1 MEGTA
6 MPTRNKELYNQENLH
21 RIKNL
26 RAQGFLLHEIDVYFE
41 WPRGTSS
48 YHLRK
53 VKKAQEKANAIPDY
67 PKVSRPKMNAYTPKS
82 KGISI
87 SVAEEKF
94 PSQRTTKMSISRK
107 EWESLTIVVKKV
119 SEVVSTKTNRGNAM
133 AQVENIRGI
142 LLGHDFL
149 TRRK

>member
-1 MEGTA
+1 MEGSV
-6 MPTRNKELYNQENLH
+6 MPFRNKDLYNQENLNK
-21 RIKNL
+21 IKDL
-26 RAQGFLLHEIDVYFE
+26 RTQGFNLHDIDVYFH

-53 VKKAQEKANAIPDY
+53 VAKAMKTVEGLNH
-67 PKVSRPKMNAYTPKS
+67 PKTMNSSRMNSYTPKS

-94 PSQRTTKMSISRK
+94 PSQRVTQMSIPRK

-119 SEVVSTKTNRGNAM
+119 SEVVSTKTNRSNAM

>member
-1 MEGTA
+1 MEGTV
-6 MPTRNKELYNQENLH
+6 MPTRNKELYNQENLNK
-21 RIKNL
+21 IKEL
-26 RAQGFLLHEIDVYFE
+26 RSQGHMLHEIDVYLE

-53 VKKAQEKANAIPDY
+53 VAKAMAKVKDINY
-67 PKVSRPKMNAYTPKS
+67 PRTSYSRINSYTPKS

-94 PSQRTTKMSISRK
+94 PSQGTKQMSVPRK
-107 EWESLTIVVKKV
+107 EWESLKIVVNKV
-119 SEVVSTKTNRGNAM
+119 GEVVSTKTNRSNAI

>member
-1 MEGTA
+1 MEGSI
-6 MPTRNKELYNQENLH
+6 MPTRNKDLYNQENLNK
-21 RIKNL
+21 IKDL
-26 RAQGFLLHEIDVYFE
+26 RAQGFNLHDIDVYFH

-53 VKKAQEKANAIPDY
+53 VAKAMAKVKDINY
-67 PKVSRPKMNAYTPKS
+67 PRTSYPRMNSYTPKS

-87 SVAEEKF
+87 SIAEEKF
-94 PSQRTTKMSISRK
+94 PSQRVTQMSIPRK

-119 SEVVSTKTNRGNAM
+119 SEVVSTKTNRSNAM

>member
-1 MEGTA
+1 
-6 MPTRNKELYNQENLH
+6 MPPRNKDLYNQENLNK
-21 RIKNL
+21 IKGL
-26 RAQGFLLHEIDVYFE
+26 RGQGFLLHEIDTYYH

-53 VKKAQEKANAIPDY
+53 VKKAQFNANAIGSY
-67 PKVSRPKMNAYTPKS
+67 PKISRPKVDNYTPKS

-87 SVAEEKF
+87 SIAEEKF
-94 PSQRTTKMSISRK
+94 PSQRTTQMSIPRK

-119 SEVVSTKTNRGNAM
+119 SEVVSTKTNRSNAM

>member
-1 MEGTA
+1 MEGSI
-6 MPTRNKELYNQENLH
+6 MPTRNKDLYNQENLNK
-21 RIKNL
+21 IKEL
-26 RAQGFLLHEIDVYFE
+26 RAQGYMLHEIDVYLE

-53 VKKAQEKANAIPDY
+53 VARAMEKVKNINY
-67 PKVSRPKMNAYTPKS
+67 PLSRSRIEKYSPIS
-82 KGISI
+82 KGLSI

-94 PSQRTTKMSISRK
+94 PSQRTAKMSIPRK

-119 SEVVSTKTNRGNAM
+119 GEVVSTKTNRSNAA

>member
-1 MEGTA
+1 
-6 MPTRNKELYNQENLH
+6 MPTRNTELYNQENLNK
-21 RIKNL
+21 IKEL
-26 RAQGFLLHEIDVYFE
+26 RSQGHMLHEIDVYLE

-53 VKKAQEKANAIPDY
+53 VAKAMAKVKDINY
-67 PKVSRPKMNAYTPKS
+67 PRISTPRIDSYTPKP

-87 SVAEEKF
+87 GIAEEKF
-94 PSQRTTKMSISRK
+94 PSQRATQMSIPRK
-107 EWESLTIVVKKV
+107 EWESLTIVVEKV
-119 SEVVSTKTNRGNAM
+119 SEVVSTKTNRSNAQ

>member
-1 MEGTA
+1 MEGLT
-6 MPTRNKELYNQENLH
+6 MPTRNRELYNQENLNK
-21 RIKNL
+21 IKEL
-26 RAQGFLLHEIDVYFE
+26 RAQGHMLHEIDVYYN

-53 VKKAQEKANAIPDY
+53 VARAMEKVKSINY
-67 PKVSRPKMNAYTPKS
+67 PQMSRPKIENYTPKS

-94 PSQRTTKMSISRK
+94 PSQRTTKMSIPRK

-119 SEVVSTKTNRGNAM
+119 SEVVSTKTNRSNAT